1 MLAVERLRKVNALTG
16 FTRIDALDRV
26 GDVPGRLVPLTR
38 SPRPAW
44 TVATEDRGEGIFLQ
58 LDEKRVASWEE
69 RVLSSGLWRAHRDA
83 HRRNFSRRF
92 SETAEDVD
100 PDSRLKP
107 PRYWLVHTLA
117 HVLIRQM
124 AMTCGYSAASLSE
137 RLYAWPEADG
147 RPPAAGLLI
156 VTTASDSDGTLGGLV
171 QLSEPTRL
179 EQVVTTALDRATR
192 CSSDPLCATRTPREV
207 GRFPA
212 RRGVP
217 LLRDGVGNVV
227 RAGQPFPRPAVPHR
241 PARERSWLLRTH
253 RLTPRRPGNS
263 GSSSPGPKPG
273 RSPSTSP
280 MATR

>member
-58 LDEKRVASWEE
+58 FDEERVASWED
-69 RVLSSGLWRAHRDA
+69 RVLSSELWQAHRDA
-83 HRRNFSRRF
+83 HRRNFYRRF
-92 SETAEDVD
+92 SETAEEVD

-137 RLYAWPEADG
+137 RLYAWPAADG
-147 RPPAAGLLI
+147 RASGGGPADRHDRIRQRRHPRRPGPAQR
-156 VTTASDSDGTLGGLV
+156 A
-171 QLSEPTRL
+171 TRL

-192 CSSDPLCATRTPREV
+192 CSSTRSARNARPRT
-207 GRFPA
+207 RRISYTA
-212 RRGVP
+212 RR
-217 LLRDGVGNVV
+217 
-227 RAGQPFPRPAVPHR
+227 
-241 PARERSWLLRTH
+241 
-253 RLTPRRPGNS
+253 
-263 GSSSPGPKPG
+263 
-273 RSPSTSP
+273 
-280 MATR
+280 ATAA